1 MRVYF
6 NTRRTFTLTFTFV
19 CIFVA
24 GRRSVLLIS
33 FFFFFLF
40 SFHIFLDRLCCQWNN
55 IEHINLYTILRMIN
69 CIFMSGQCP
78 LSPPSNMHVLREWI
92 GIAEARSCH
101 TNEHT
106 DTHTKKSN
114 NKKISFVFPSFFLS
128 LSRVCV
134 GSLKAF
140 PNKSSCFVV
149 SCTVR
154 NGIYS
159 PESGTEIFPGNRS
172 TIHALHTSAIE

>member
-40 SFHIFLDRLCCQWNN
+40 SFHFFLDRLCCKWNN

-106 DTHTKKSN
+106 DTHTRRRATTKKL
-114 NKKISFVFPSFFLS
+114 VSFFPHSFSLS
-128 LSRVCV
+128 LGCV
-134 GSLKAF
+134 LD
-140 PNKSSCFVV
+140 P
-149 SCTVR
+149 
-154 NGIYS
+154 
-159 PESGTEIFPGNRS
+159 
-172 TIHALHTSAIE
+172 